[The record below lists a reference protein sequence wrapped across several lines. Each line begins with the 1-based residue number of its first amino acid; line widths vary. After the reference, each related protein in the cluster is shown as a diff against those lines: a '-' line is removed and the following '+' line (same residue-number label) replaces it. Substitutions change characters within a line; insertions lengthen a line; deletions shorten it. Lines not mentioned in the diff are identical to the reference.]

1 MQSSSEFDLVF
12 VPVFLHEKWLPGRT
26 RSGIPLCKKVF
37 SIKQTG
43 RQNVFYK
50 PNISKQQSF
59 MLSTF
64 LHKKIQSRTNQCR
77 VPVVSIWYTFRFFC
91 MKNGCWDEQEE
102 EFLFELLFWSILFLF
117 NVIRFPLSV
126 LAGKLVF
133 RLQFG
138 QLFGS
143 LLALINQ
150 FENLFEIFGFVLEKV
165 FKTLH
170 LVFGH

>member
-1 MQSSSEFDLVF
+1 
-12 VPVFLHEKWLPGRT
+12 
-26 RSGIPLCKKVF
+26 
-37 SIKQTG
+37 
-43 RQNVFYK
+43 
-50 PNISKQQSF
+50 
-59 MLSTF
+59 MLTF
-64 LHKKIQSRTNQCR
+64 L
-77 VPVVSIWYTFRFFC
+77 
-91 MKNGCWDEQEE
+91 EEE
-102 EFLFELLFWSILFLF
+102 EFLFELLFWSILF

-150 FENLFEIFGFVLEKV
+150 FDNLFEIFGFVLDKV

>member
-1 MQSSSEFDLVF
+1 L
-12 VPVFLHEKWLPGRT
+12 L
-26 RSGIPLCKKVF
+26 
-37 SIKQTG
+37 
-43 RQNVFYK
+43 
-50 PNISKQQSF
+50 
-59 MLSTF
+59 TF
-64 LHKKIQSRTNQCR
+64 L
-77 VPVVSIWYTFRFFC
+77 
-91 MKNGCWDEQEE
+91 EEE
-102 EFLFELLFWSILFLF
+102 EFLFELLFWSILSLF